1 MNDIEGHL
9 HGLLDLPRAIGDN
22 DHSWKHALRKHR
34 SNGRSEESKV
44 MLRGDRAATDIST
57 SCRCVYGLLFSTSVT
72 IVWIS
77 LLALEFII

>member
-1 MNDIEGHL
+1 MGCSIC
-9 HGLLDLPRAIGDN
+9 PVQSAITIIPGSMRCASTAPTVEARN
-22 DHSWKHALRKHR
+22 RR
-34 SNGRSEESKV
+34 SCCAV
-44 MLRGDRAATDIST
+44 ITAATDIST